1 VPGARV
7 AVPHGTSLRGL
18 SFRFSVRCADARL
31 QRLID
36 VLFAGLRDPA
46 AAPVDHRYVLTST
59 ATAEGADTGDAD
71 TFDVTR
77 DDELLAQGRCAGD
90 ALGFIVWD
98 VNRSAAATSGAH
110 LLFHAG
116 ALEADGAGIVL
127 PGTSGSGKST
137 LTAGL
142 ARAGLGYLTDEL
154 AAFDLASGHLLPYAK
169 PITLKRGSFAVL
181 PDLHPDRTGGPGAG
195 PWDGA
200 EWQVAMGG
208 DSGRRIGRPCPPSL
222 VIVPR
227 YDPAGPTALTPLSDT
242 EAFLSLALHAVNLL
256 AHGVAGSAALGRMV
270 AQSSCYALTMSDLDE
285 ACGLVQGLVTT
296 RAATAD
302 LRAERPAELHGANHG
317 H

>member
-1 VPGARV
+1 MPRR
-7 AVPHGTSLRGL
+7 TLRGL
-18 SFRFSVRCADARL
+18 SFRFAVRCADERL
-31 QRLID
+31 LRQID
-36 VLFAGLRDPA
+36 VLFAGLHDPG
-46 AAPVDHRYVLTST
+46 AAPPGHHYTLTET
-59 ATAEGADTGDAD
+59 AGGAG
-71 TFDVTR
+71 TFDVAR
-77 DDELLAQGRCAGD
+77 DDVLLAQDQCAGD
-90 ALGFIVWD
+90 ALGRLVWD
-98 VNRSAAATSGAH
+98 VNRSAAAASGAH

-154 AAFDLASGHLLPYAK
+154 AALDLDRGHFLPYAK
-169 PITLKRGSFAVL
+169 PITLKRGSFSVL
-181 PDLHPDRTGGPGAG
+181 PDLHPDRTVGPGAG

-208 DSGRRIGRPCPPSL
+208 ASGRRVGRPCPPSL

-256 AHGVAGSAALGRMV
+256 PHGVAGSAALGRV
-270 AQSSCYALTMSDLDE
+270 VTQSSCYALTMSDLEE
-285 ACGLVQGLVTT
+285 ACALVLGLVAVRSG
-296 RAATAD
+296 A
-302 LRAERPAELHGANHG
+302 HGADRAH
-317 H
+317 